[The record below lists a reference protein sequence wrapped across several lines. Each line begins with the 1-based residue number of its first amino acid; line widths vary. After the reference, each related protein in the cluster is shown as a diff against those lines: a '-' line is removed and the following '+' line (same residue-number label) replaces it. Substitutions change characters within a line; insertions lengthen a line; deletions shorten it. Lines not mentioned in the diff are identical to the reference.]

1 MTFVIGR
8 EGQKGE
14 KNSMSKDSSVCKV
27 LLDFIKDHER
37 SLQHELD
44 VVSDSRRVGDLSAKT
59 VSRYMGIMRDLEIM
73 MSSAADEFDLDSEE
87 ESTEFLRAIL
97 FRAFIIGATTTA
109 NDADSDFVKDL
120 RACNGGYIK
129 HYS

>member
-1 MTFVIGR
+1 
-8 EGQKGE
+8 
-14 KNSMSKDSSVCKV
+14 MSKDSFVCKV

-44 VVSDSRRVGDLSAKT
+44 VVSDSRRVGDLSAET

-73 MSSAADEFDLDSEE
+73 MSSAANEFDLDSEE

-97 FRAFIIGATTTA
+97 FRAFIIGATTMA